1 MSTFYNSGATKYN
14 QMNYN
19 NDVELDNFCSQCLFV
34 IHAVGPSFKINDK
47 IALHALRNNC
57 HYIDIGGYGILRDLL
72 KPYEKSIEAQKLCFI
87 IGVGWMPGIS
97 GVFSKTIIEHFRNSQ
112 KILILISIM
121 VLLIIGHIVQLMI
134 WQHHLWEKHIPMF
147 ILMERKYRCLL
158 FDIHITNF
166 FLSLDIKKY
175 VCHHLTNN

>member
-1 MSTFYNSGATKYN
+1 MVYNKYIGIIGGTGTIGSIIVKYLLQLQTHFHVLIGGRRSIKEISMSTFYNSERLKYN

-19 NDVELDNFCSQCLFV
+19 NDVELDNFCSQCLLV
-34 IHAVGPSFKINDK
+34 INAVGPSFKINDK

-97 GVFSKTIIEHFRNSQ
+97 GVFSKTIYRDSFKQ
-112 KILILISIM
+112 
-121 VLLIIGHIVQLMI
+121 
-134 WQHHLWEKHIPMF
+134 P
-147 ILMERKYRCLL
+147 RKY
-158 FDIHITNF
+158 
-166 FLSLDIKKY
+166 
-175 VCHHLTNN
+175 